1 MLQCIGI
8 WFGSTTDFERL
19 VRGPVRTTLLRELT
33 SPFDLY
39 RQIVVAC
46 GPVMWLFL
54 DRVATLLVADDVITG
69 VAVFFDA
76 LAWWIMAI
84 PSIVLLVVALT
95 YKLRMRQA
103 HWLTDFLLSLG
114 VLLPAAGMLVAF
126 VAIYITSDFITAYS
140 LPFPVGRIVTS
151 VVFFIVSALLAV
163 SALCLFW
170 KAKNRAICT

>member
-1 MLQCIGI
+1 MADKISDAL
-8 WFGSTTDFERL
+8 
-19 VRGPVRTTLLRELT
+19 
-33 SPFDLY
+33 
-39 RQIVVAC
+39 C
-46 GPVMWLFL
+46 GV
-54 DRVATLLVADDVITG
+54 
-69 VAVFFDA
+69 FDA
-76 LAWWIMAI
+76 LAWWLMAI
-84 PSIVLLVVALT
+84 PSIVLLGAALA

-163 SALCLFW
+163 SALYLFW